1 MHLGQTKKTVMIV
14 EPVDLRV
21 PALDDAPVE
30 PIVEPEVPVKPLV
43 PAAAVSV
50 DA

>member
-1 MHLGQTKKTVMIV
+1 MHLGHTKQTIMVHK
-14 EPVDLRV
+14 PVDLRV

-30 PIVEPEVPVKPLV
+30 PVVEPVIPVKPLV
-43 PAAAVSV
+43 PAAAVAM